1 METILKVNEKTNYFD
16 IRLLTNKGKN
26 LLYLKMR
33 NAKKYFD
40 N

>member
-1 METILKVNEKTNYFD
+1 METILKVNEKINYFD